1 MGGVF
6 SAEGL
11 RFSSTCCPAW
21 PLFSYHSQDSLR
33 QNSISCDLDNRACS
47 EFEADPPRPE
57 KASLSQALTLL
68 GSFVF
73 LAMDREAWHAAV
85 HGVTKSRTW
94 QSNWTELNWTSES
107 LGSELKLVEKF
118 KEKITVRSYILRNNT
133 YICDGYT
140 DMIKNCLAQNHV
152 YHITCYS
159 I

>member
-1 MGGVF
+1 MGGIF

-21 PLFSYHSQDSLR
+21 AIFSCHSQASLR
-33 QNSISCDLDNRACS
+33 WKSISCDLDDRACS
-47 EFEADPPRPE
+47 LWVWGWSF
-57 KASLSQALTLL
+57 QAWEN
-68 GSFVF
+68 F
-73 LAMDREAWHAAV
+73 L
-85 HGVTKSRTW
+85 VTGLDFAGILCLF
-94 QSNWTELNWTSES
+94 SNDSSES

-118 KEKITVRSYILRNNT
+118 KEEITVKSYILRDNT
-133 YICDGYT
+133 YICDVYT